1 MSEGPSISFHMPQA
15 AQAFVFA
22 SGTPHELRISG
33 DGISYKGEVLSDAG
47 QVHRA
52 LVASLPSQTPI
63 TDLARACRLAGVN
76 YDTFLKIQAYL
87 PATPTRES
95 FASNVPTVTIS
106 GAQLAEALEFINPDG
121 AASPEQLE
129 DELTFGMVNHRADDG
144 TIGYGLCC
152 WNDDTDGVLPLSDDP
167 AVPSPWRRGSRINAD
182 DSHAATMDGAQMD
195 AAQVGALG
203 RPA

>member
-1 MSEGPSISFHMPQA
+1 MSEGPYISFHLPPA
-15 AQAFVFA
+15 AQSFVFA
-22 SGTPHELRISG
+22 SGTPHELRISS
-33 DGISYKGEVLSDAG
+33 DGIAYRGEVLNDAG

-52 LVASLPSQTPI
+52 LIESLPAQTPI

-121 AASPEQLE
+121 AACPEQLE

-152 WNDDTDGVLPLSDDP
+152 WNDDTDGVLPLSEDP
-167 AVPSPWRRGSRINAD
+167 AVPSPWRLAGPINGENSD
-182 DSHAATMDGAQMD
+182 AAKMDGAQMD